1 MLPFLVSAGVP
12 QGFGPA
18 AVRGVGPTRHGCQ
31 RVRSHDD
38 LPQQGA
44 DRREPDAA
52 GGQPAERR
60 HRPAAKL
67 RLGQRDSHP
76 RPLNPPRPSASLT
89 PKWLKNHSP
98 SDGAEH
104 TDLNGLL
111 VPDFC
116 FSKMKC

>member
-31 RVRSHDD
+31 RVCSHDD

-44 DRREPDAA
+44 GRREPDAA
-52 GGQPAERR
+52 GGQPAERC

-76 RPLNPPRPSASLT
+76 RPRNPPLTLCFPRP
-89 PKWLKNHSP
+89 KV
-98 SDGAEH
+98 AEEPQP
-104 TDLNGLL
+104 L
-111 VPDFC
+111 
-116 FSKMKC
+116 